1 MVYIVTY
8 DLQEPGQRYSEL
20 LELIK
25 ACGNWARLGQSSYLI
40 DCQEAAV
47 QLRDKFISVLDR
59 NDKLYVGQVLAPAA
73 WTGMSEDVTKWIKE
87 RL

>member
-1 MVYIVTY
+1 MIYIVTY
-8 DLQEPGQRYSEL
+8 DLQEPGQRYTEL

-25 ACGNWARLGQSSYLI
+25 ATRNWARLGQSSYLI
-40 DCQEAAV
+40 DSNDTAV
-47 QLRDKFISVLDR
+47 QLRDRFLGALDS